1 MKKVAIMAIMAFCFC
16 LVGGLLAS
24 EAGTG
29 VTEQDFKSF
38 LKDYEAKVIPLSI
51 AGNQSYFDAAISGK
65 DAAYEKS
72 AQDQIALEKIYTDT
86 AAFARIKAFRSGGL
100 IIDPLLKRQLDVLY
114 LAYLGGQIDPKIVED
129 LVKRSSAIE
138 QKFNTYRTKIGDK
151 VLSDNQIDSILKSS
165 TNSVELEA
173 TWKASKQIGREVAAD
188 LIALV
193 KLRNQAAKSL
203 GFANFYEM
211 QMKLGEQEPAEIA
224 ALYDQLDSLTRGA
237 FAVLKGQID
246 SALAIRDHIPAEQL
260 RPWHYQDRFFQE
272 APSIYNVDLDA
283 FYKGKDPVAL
293 TRAFYAGIG
302 TPVDSI
308 LAHSDLYEKP
318 GKYQHAEC
326 MDFDKVGNVR
336 VIANVRPNCY
346 WMNTMLH
353 EVGHGIYSYYN
364 DRQLPWTLRDAA
376 HAFTTEGIAEFFER
390 LATNPEWLEKVAG
403 VPKVD
408 VDKVAGD
415 MVKMTR
421 LEQMVFSRWSQ
432 VMVRF
437 ERGMYENP
445 DQDLNKLWWD
455 LVEKYQGL
463 TRPEGRNEPD
473 WASKI
478 HIATTPVYYHNY
490 LIAELFA
497 SQLAETIGRKVLG
510 SSDPFSLGF
519 AGDPRIGKYLVDNI
533 FKPGMRY
540 PWNEMIERA
549 TGEKLTSLYYAKQF
563 VGAK

>member
-1 MKKVAIMAIMAFCFC
+1 MKKVMFLALAGLLFC
-16 LVGGLLAS
+16 LA
-24 EAGTG
+24 AGVLGTQAKTG
-29 VTEQDFKSF
+29 VTQEDFKNF
-38 LKDYEAKVIPLSI
+38 LKEYEAKVVPLSL
-51 AGNQSYFDAAISGK
+51 ASNVSYFDAATTGNN
-65 DAAYEKS
+65 AAYDKS

-86 AAFARIKAFRSGGL
+86 AAFAQLKAFRAGGQV
-100 IIDPLLKRQLDVLY
+100 IDPLLKRQLDVLY
-114 LAYLGGQIDPKIVED
+114 LSYLGGQINPKTVEE
-129 LVKRSSAIE
+129 LVQRSSAIE
-138 QKFNTYRTKIGDK
+138 QKFNTYRVKLGGKT
-151 VLSDNQIDSILKSS
+151 LSDNQIDSILRSS
-165 TNSVELEA
+165 TNSAELQS
-173 TWKASKQIGREVAAD
+173 TWLASKTIGKEVAAD

-193 KLRNQAAKSL
+193 KLRNQAAKTL

-211 QMKLGEQEPAEIA
+211 QLKLGEQDPAEIE
-224 ALYDQLDSLTRGA
+224 ALFDQLDSLTRGA

-246 SALAIRDHIPAEQL
+246 SALSVRYHIPTNEL
-260 RPWHYQDRFFQE
+260 RPWHYQNRFFQE
-272 APSIYNVDLDA
+272 APSIYNVDVDA

-293 TRAFYAGIG
+293 ARTYYAGIG
-302 TPVDSI
+302 APVDSI
-308 LAHSDLYEKP
+308 LVRSDLYEKP
-318 GKYQHAEC
+318 GKYQHAQC
-326 MDFDKVGNVR
+326 MDFDKAGDVR
-336 VIANVRPNCY
+336 VIANVRPDYY

-353 EVGHGIYSYYN
+353 ELGHGIYSYYY
-364 DRQLPWTLRDAA
+364 DRELPWTLRDAA
-376 HAFTTEGIAEFFER
+376 HALTTEGIAEFMGK
-390 LATNPEWLEKVAG
+390 LAANPEWLQKVVG
-403 VPKVD
+403 VPKSD
-408 VDKVAGD
+408 LDKVAGD
-415 MVKMTR
+415 LVKMTR
-421 LEQMVFSRWSQ
+421 LEQLVFSRWAQ

-455 LVEKYQGL
+455 LVERYQGL

-519 AGDPRIGKYLVDNI
+519 AGDPRIGKFLIDNV

-549 TGEKLTSLYYAKQF
+549 TGEKLTSLYYARQF